1 MLFSIQRLRTMQCNA
16 NAADS
21 IGIALHWNIA
31 SLFDWLLLC
40 NKMRNNLRRIRHSKK
55 VSRLENY
62 TRILRKKNTI
72 MFLLSFPESM
82 KFFSSVTLY
91 SIKGFVLNES
101 LTMFFH
107 LWIAVGTSGLTF
119 QTPFV
124 APLTNSTWIPR
135 LSGTFLFSQKK
146 TSPVNWGDDHVG
158 SCV

>member
-1 MLFSIQRLRTMQCNA
+1 MQDIGGWKKRLLLVSLHNVCRTETDNICNA
-16 NAADS
+16 MS
-21 IGIALHWNIA
+21 TQQISLHCNIA
-31 SLFDWLLLC
+31 SRFGWLLLR
-40 NKMRNNLRRIRHSKK
+40 NKMRFSTRRNC
-55 VSRLENY
+55 LDW
-62 TRILRKKNTI
+62 RITQRYSGRRTH
-72 MFLLSFPESM
+72 SFPESM
-82 KFFSSVTLY
+82 NFFSSVKLY

-146 TSPVNWGDDHVG
+146 TSPVN
-158 SCV
+158 